1 MKKTVKVSS
10 IMSSNWYE
18 DPSRRDAVH
27 TDLKQLIYTTGCKH
41 TLSMELKMIYST
53 QKTTITI
60 LVYFNSLALFAI
72 LASD

>member
-1 MKKTVKVSS
+1 MKKMVKVSS

-18 DPSRRDAVH
+18 DPSRRDGGH
-27 TDLKQLIYTTGCKH
+27 TDLKRLIYTTGCKH